1 MNLTAHRILKRAA
14 LQGTALVAIA
24 TAFPAY
30 AQEADK
36 DGANN
41 DDIVVTARKR
51 DEDVQTVPIAITAYT
66 ADQLAARG
74 ISNFNDLG
82 NSTPGIAITS
92 IAGGTV
98 QQIFVRGLA
107 PANTANDL
115 NTEANVGVFIDGIYQ
130 TSRNTLDIISV
141 LDVGQIEVAKGPQS
155 ALFGRSTFAGAL
167 SIATKKPGRDF
178 GADVSATAG
187 VDKDYRIKGSITAPL
202 GDSLRARLSAGYLTY
217 DGWGQNLAAPDD
229 NLGGTKKWA
238 VSGSVVWEPSTDFTA
253 TLSGFVTDSK
263 TEMSPVSQPA
273 IATFNCGTTSTSAVT
288 LNLRQLYC
296 GSLVAQKISDISPG
310 VPDTHTKTRQGS
322 LELEYKLEG
331 VRIVSLTGVTGAE
344 NDTFNDYDGSSAGV
358 LFGVCSAA
366 VCSPAGAYSRLVRAN
381 VHSISKER
389 VRTFSQELR
398 LQSDNASPFQWILGA
413 NYFDQQIPLSAG
425 GLGTDRAGLAA
436 NERFVQVVQVG
447 VVPTTG
453 VGAYDFTANPF
464 IIDNANAG
472 QLSSSYSKA
481 STKTFSVF
489 GSLGYT
495 LGAFRATAEGRYNT
509 DRKRA
514 QVFSVSNPLS
524 VPGINQPIA
533 GTTVPADGIFPVVGP
548 VFEQTFKSF
557 APRFTLDYKASDN
570 LFVYASASK
579 GVRAG
584 GFNTANAV
592 SATGIL
598 ATEVPYD
605 EEENWTYEL
614 GFKSDWFDK
623 MLMFNASYFHV
634 DWKNAQ
640 VSSFTENPTAVNPS
654 RIIRNIGAIKTD
666 GFEAQAELNPTKNFN
681 FGGSIVYSDVA
692 FGPGVYDGGTV
703 TQCVIGAGT
712 TAVAAPGC
720 PAVTVLTLP
729 SGVVRAVPSLEGLR
743 PARSVKWQWNV
754 HTAVGMDLA
763 NGWEAKARVDVS
775 YTGPAYTNIINTISY
790 GDRTLTNA
798 RLTFSNDKY
807 GVSLWATNLFDKTY
821 VQNSIN
827 QPRAG
832 VPFAFNVPEVY
843 LGEGRRLGVTLTAKY

>member
-1 MNLTAHRILKRAA
+1 M
-14 LQGTALVAIA
+14 
-24 TAFPAY
+24 
-30 AQEADK
+30 
-36 DGANN
+36 
-41 DDIVVTARKR
+41 
-51 DEDVQTVPIAITAYT
+51 
-66 ADQLAARG
+66 
-74 ISNFNDLG
+74 
-82 NSTPGIAITS
+82 
-92 IAGGTV
+92 
-98 QQIFVRGLA
+98 
-107 PANTANDL
+107 
-115 NTEANVGVFIDGIYQ
+115 
-130 TSRNTLDIISV
+130 
-141 LDVGQIEVAKGPQS
+141 
-155 ALFGRSTFAGAL
+155 
-167 SIATKKPGRDF
+167 
-178 GADVSATAG
+178 
-187 VDKDYRIKGSITAPL
+187 
-202 GDSLRARLSAGYLTY
+202 
-217 DGWGQNLAAPDD
+217 
-229 NLGGTKKWA
+229 
-238 VSGSVVWEPSTDFTA
+238 
-253 TLSGFVTDSK
+253 
-263 TEMSPVSQPA
+263 
-273 IATFNCGTTSTSAVT
+273 
-288 LNLRQLYC
+288 
-296 GSLVAQKISDISPG
+296 
-310 VPDTHTKTRQGS
+310 
-322 LELEYKLEG
+322 
-331 VRIVSLTGVTGAE
+331 
-344 NDTFNDYDGSSAGV
+344 
-358 LFGVCSAA
+358 
-366 VCSPAGAYSRLVRAN
+366 
-381 VHSISKER
+381 
-389 VRTFSQELR
+389 
-398 LQSDNASPFQWILGA
+398 
-413 NYFDQQIPLSAG
+413 
-425 GLGTDRAGLAA
+425 
-436 NERFVQVVQVG
+436 
-447 VVPTTG
+447 
-453 VGAYDFTANPF
+453 
-464 IIDNANAG
+464 
-472 QLSSSYSKA
+472 
-481 STKTFSVF
+481 
-489 GSLGYT
+489 
-495 LGAFRATAEGRYNT
+495 
-509 DRKRA
+509 
-514 QVFSVSNPLS
+514 
-524 VPGINQPIA
+524 
-533 GTTVPADGIFPVVGP
+533 PADGIFPVVGP

-775 YTGPAYTNIINTISY
+775 HTGPAYTNIINTISY

-832 VPFAFNVPEVY
+832 VPFAFNVPEV
-843 LGEGRRLGVTLTAKY
+843 